1 MYRKWRWQCHRLHQR
16 WLRGR
21 YKRWKVWE
29 YWKHWKVC
37 EKKSAEIDI
46 VVKKSFC
53 NRALTND
60 CKCSTMYT
68 YWAVRSCDHLS
79 VHENDESL
87 WWGGCQRMSTSSYL
101 NWKINSFPL
110 KIVIYIKPALLRNE
124 RLYWPEFEIFGIF
137 GYVLRLARAET
148 WTIPVSHMDE
158 VCRFLKR
165 QPSSIVNI

>member
-1 MYRKWRWQCHRLHQR
+1 MAVAVSQVAPTLASREIQALKGLRVLKALKRLVRKSLQKLTLW
-16 WLRGR
+16 
-21 YKRWKVWE
+21 
-29 YWKHWKVC
+29 
-37 EKKSAEIDI
+37 
-46 VVKKSFC
+46 SFC

-87 WWGGCQRMSTSSYL
+87 WWRGCQRMSSSSYL

-148 WTIPVSHMDE
+148 WTIPVSNME
-158 VCRFLKR
+158 KACRFLKR
-165 QPSSIVNI
+165 QPSSIVII